1 MFKGVNKYINIM
13 EPSIVDY
20 YNSYPIGAKIIDQMN
35 KELKEEQNKSEK
47 LDSIINNYKNDIIF
61 DVFFNHGIKIEL
73 QHKLKKEIYNDD
85 DDIFLCKE
93 CNEYVYEPY
102 GSAETLKY
110 ILYQDL
116 NKKCSVCEFC
126 FNNTEYE
133 INIKEL
139 IPSIKEDYNYQFS
152 KYLKFEVDMY
162 ICFFLMELKKKYKEN
177 KDTNIYSHF
186 DTISKKKYVRL
197 YKKDIDDYD
206 LNNID
211 EYIINVIDKWF

>member
-1 MFKGVNKYINIM
+1 M
-13 EPSIVDY
+13 EPSIIDY
-20 YNSYPIGAKIIDQMN
+20 YNSYPTGAKIIDQMN
-35 KELKEEQNKSEK
+35 KELKEEQNKNEK
-47 LDSIINNYKNDIIF
+47 LDSIINNHKNDIIF

-73 QHKLKKEIYNDD
+73 QHKLKKEIYDDD

-102 GSAETLKY
+102 ESGETLKY
-110 ILYQDL
+110 MLYQDL

-139 IPSIKEDYNYQFS
+139 MPSIKENYKYQFN
-152 KYLKFEVDMY
+152 KYFKFEIDMY
-162 ICFFLMELKKKYKEN
+162 ICLFLMEIEKKHKEN

-186 DTISKKKYVRL
+186 DTISKMKHVKL
-197 YKKDIDDYD
+197 YKKDINNYD

-211 EYIINVIDKWF
+211 EYIINVIDERF